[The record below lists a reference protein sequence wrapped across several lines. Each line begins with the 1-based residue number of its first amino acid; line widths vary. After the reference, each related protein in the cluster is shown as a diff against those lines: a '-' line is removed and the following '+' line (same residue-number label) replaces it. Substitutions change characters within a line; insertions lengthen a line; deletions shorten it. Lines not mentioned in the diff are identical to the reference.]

1 MTEINY
7 DKIGE
12 RIKVAR
18 HKKGYTQENL
28 SAITGISQPHIGHI
42 ESGKTKVGLPT
53 LLKIA
58 NALDTTL
65 DALVY
70 DSTTVAVS
78 TYDMDFKNEIDDC
91 TAEQKQRLLE
101 VVKLIK
107 SSFIN
112 RAG

>member
-1 MTEINY
+1 MTEIDY
-7 DKIGE
+7 IKIGE
-12 RIKVAR
+12 RIKAAR
-18 HKKGYTQENL
+18 HDKGYTQENL

-70 DSTTVAVS
+70 DSTTIAIS
-78 TYDMDFKNEIDDC
+78 TYDKDFKDEIDDC
-91 TAEQKQRLLE
+91 SDDQKQRLLE
-101 VVKLIK
+101 VVRLIK
-107 SSFIN
+107 SSFITP
-112 RAG
+112 R